1 MQTLR
6 AGVKLGDFISGRFVP
21 DHALAMSLK
30 RGEAD
35 FVDLD
40 EEAARAYLSGLTF
53 SCDGSGW
60 RAAAYKG
67 YPLGWVKVSGGVAK
81 NHLPKGLRINK

>member
-1 MQTLR
+1 MNVRFENLYAVGDSLYSLPFGAPAVKVQTLR

-53 SCDGSGW
+53 S
-60 RAAAYKG
+60 
-67 YPLGWVKVSGGVAK
+67 
-81 NHLPKGLRINK
+81 